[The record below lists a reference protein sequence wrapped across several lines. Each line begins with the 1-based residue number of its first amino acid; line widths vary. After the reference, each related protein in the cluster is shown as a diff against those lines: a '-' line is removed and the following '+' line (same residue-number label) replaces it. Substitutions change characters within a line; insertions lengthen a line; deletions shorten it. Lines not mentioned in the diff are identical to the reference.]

1 MMREKALCLLDE
13 HIQNENL
20 KKHLFAVEAL
30 MRALARKFNQDE
42 EIWGLA
48 GLVHDLD
55 WEETK
60 ETPEEHSLIAAAVLE
75 KEGFPKEII
84 QAVKVHNH
92 IHGFEPESLLEK
104 ALYSTEEITGLIVA
118 CALVQPSKKLK
129 DVTVDSV
136 LKKFKEKSFAAGVD
150 RNIILKSEEYLKLG
164 LNELIQLA
172 LDAMISIN
180 EVLGL
185 S

>member
-1 MMREKALCLLDE
+1 MREKALCLLDE

-75 KEGFPKEII
+75 KEGFPKEVI

>member
-1 MMREKALCLLDE
+1 MCLLDE

-75 KEGFPKEII
+75 KEGFPKEVI

>member
-1 MMREKALCLLDE
+1 MCLLDE